1 METFTRRNED
11 DLKKN
16 GQISMYN
23 IDVKVSQ
30 IKSVS
35 SADVDPSCISSI
47 STEYDGFNI
56 TSQYQNTYCF
66 TCILVLHVR
75 LIRVIDPYKLY
86 WLLQIKS

>member
-1 METFTRRNED
+1 MEKFTRRNED
-11 DLKKN
+11 NLKKK

-35 SADVDPSCISSI
+35 SADVNPSCISSI

-56 TSQYQNTYCF
+56 TLQYYNNYCF
-66 TCILVLHVR
+66 TFILILHVR
-75 LIRVIDPYKLY
+75 LNLSYRPVQS
-86 WLLQIKS
+86 LLVVTD